1 MWKRHIF
8 SAFSILLSFCGLSFL
23 FVLFLVFN
31 YVQDKNQNVQIAKH
45 DAQQEIIKVTKQID
59 SVMSDISS
67 IAHAIAD
74 DISSGKLKRQ
84 QILLRLKNT
93 LENTPNIFGVGVAFV
108 PYVNHSQKRKLS
120 PYYVN
125 RITPKGAPKQ
135 DFLEVFSIPITYFD
149 VAKQYKVIIGVVF
162 IDYLLSNVRT
172 LTSSLQLG
180 RSGYGFILSEKG
192 VFIVHPIDDYVENR
206 QTVFHLAESYNDDA
220 LRRLAEKAVDGESG
234 VIDHIDQV
242 TGQSAWIFYQFIPS
256 THWSMGAVF
265 FKSVSEST
273 SLRQQLIKICI
284 VIIIFV
290 ILLSALIFRV
300 DLGERRSLWNTV
312 IFSSLLLIA
321 GIGFLWYLAQT
332 APFPQ
337 EAGSTMIVEKVGLQK
352 FISSHAKQT
361 SKKQLFYV
369 PTGVFIESIKFSD
382 VNNVTFSGYIWQKY
396 TDNHKDISRGFV
408 LSGAESS
415 KITEVYH
422 LKEDQIEVIGWHFQ
436 ATVRH
441 QFSYAKYPFDKRHLS
456 LQISHKDFNKK
467 VILTPDL
474 EAYRI
479 MNPSVRPGLKREVA
493 LSGWLILKSFFNYRT
508 HYENTNFGINDYMR
522 DTNFPHFYVNV
533 LLKREFFGQ
542 FIGNVLPLIIV
553 STILFALQM
562 WLGKTTTF
570 IRSLIGLFFG
580 ILLAHIR
587 LRGTITTPEIIYLEF
602 FYLIIYCSYLITT
615 FSFFLFRYKI
625 GIGYYRDGLVPKLLF
640 WPFILVSSFVIT
652 VIVFYD

>member
-8 SAFSILLSFCGLSFL
+8 SAFSILLSFCGMSFL
-23 FVLFLVFN
+23 FVLFLVFD
-31 YVQDKNQNVQIAKH
+31 YVQDKNQNVQIAKN
-45 DAQQEIIKVTKQID
+45 DAQQETKEVTEQID
-59 SVMSDISS
+59 SAMNELSS
-67 IAHAIAD
+67 VAHAIAD

-84 QILLRLKNT
+84 QILLRLQKT
-93 LENTPNIFGVGVAFV
+93 LKNTPNIYGVGVAFV
-108 PYVNHSQKRKLS
+108 PYVNHPQKRQLS

-125 RITPKGAPKQ
+125 RITPKEEQ
-135 DFLEVFSIPITYFD
+135 DFLEVFTIPITYFD

-172 LTSSLQLG
+172 LMSSLKLG

-192 VFIVHPIDDYVENR
+192 VFIAHPIDDYVENR
-206 QTVFHLAESYNDDA
+206 QTIFHLAESYNDDA
-220 LRRLAEKAVDGESG
+220 LRRLAEKAVDGKNG

-242 TGQSAWIFYQFIPS
+242 TGQSAWIFYQFIHS

-284 VIIIFV
+284 VIVIFL
-290 ILLSALIFRV
+290 ILLTALIFRV
-300 DLGERRSLWNTV
+300 DLGERKSLWNTV
-312 IFSSLLLIA
+312 IFSILLLIA

-332 APFPQ
+332 APFPE

-352 FISSHAKQT
+352 YLSDHAKQT

-369 PTGVFIESIKFSD
+369 PTGIFIESIKFSD

-396 TDNHKDISRGFV
+396 AENHKDISRGFI

-415 KITEVYH
+415 QITEVYH
-422 LKEDQIEVIGWHFQ
+422 LKENQVEVIGWHFQ

-479 MNPSVRPGLKREVA
+479 MNPSVRPGLKRDVA

-508 HYENTNFGINDYMR
+508 YYENTNFGINDYMR

-542 FIGNVLPLIIV
+542 FISNVLPLIIV

-570 IRSLIGLFFG
+570 VRSLIGLFFG

-625 GIGYYRDGLVPKLLF
+625 GIGYYRDGLIPKLLF
-640 WPFILVSSFVIT
+640 WPFILVSSFIIT